1 MIFLSQG
8 YRIDQRALTVTN
20 STGYVLNI
28 RPKTCQL
35 LVLLLQNA
43 GKSVSKEQML
53 SQVWSDSVVAEQVVF
68 QSVNE
73 IRQVFNNKEVIKTVP
88 KQGYVWLPEVV
99 EAPLEQPTKKS
110 KKTSVGLAL
119 VAVFSLL
126 FMLLWQQFNWS
137 QIQTVTGSVIVTPTI
152 NQVQGNDHNWVRLG
166 MMDQL
171 IQRLPNSE
179 EHGVLQTDYV
189 LEVLKRAQA
198 KFATIDENEIEQLFV
213 VSGAELIVTS
223 LLSGSPHDYQLN
235 YRFYSRSSVNQGVL
249 FGSDMQK
256 LIDNFS
262 DLIAKQMGD
271 KALAKV
277 DYHADF
283 NNELMARAMEL
294 RLARDYQ
301 AAQPLLQSLVINE
314 PENITARR
322 ILANN
327 LMALRQ
333 AEQSLEQ
340 LELAIPMAKQQ
351 NDNFELTRLLL
362 SKAYLANGS
371 GDIAKAKVLAGEA
384 LTFAQ
389 ESKDWLYMAFIKNL
403 LAQIAI
409 KDEDYMLA
417 ESLFIEAKEHHQVL
431 KCPVGETIS
440 WGHLALL
447 AKRQE
452 QPEKFTELLSKAEQ
466 IATSRELTRQL
477 TWIHNIKQSH

>member
-8 YRIDQRALTVTN
+8 YRIDQQALTVTD
-20 STGYVLNI
+20 STGSVLNV

-43 GKSVSKEQML
+43 GKAVSKQQML
-53 SQVWSDSVVAEQVVF
+53 SQVWADSVVAEQVVF

-73 IRQVFNNKEVIKTVP
+73 IRQVFNDKEVIKTLP
-88 KQGYVWLPEVV
+88 KQGYVWLPKVAQEVLT
-99 EAPLEQPTKKS
+99 APVKKS
-110 KKTSVGLAL
+110 KNKFLAVVL
-119 VAVFSLL
+119 TAVISLL
-126 FMLLWQQFNWS
+126 FILVWQQTKS
-137 QIQTVTGSVIVTPTI
+137 SEIDTVTGSVIVTPTI

-198 KFATIDENEIEQLFV
+198 KFDTIDENEIEQLFV

-223 LLSGSPHDYQLN
+223 LLSGSSHDYQLN

-249 FGSDMQK
+249 FASDMQK

-262 DLIAKQMGD
+262 DLIAEQMGD
-271 KALAKV
+271 KALTKV

-283 NNELMARAMEL
+283 NNDLMARAMEL

-301 AAQPLLQSLVINE
+301 TAQPLLQSLVINE
-314 PENITARR
+314 PDNITARR

-362 SKAYLANGS
+362 SKAYFANGS
-371 GDIAKAKVLAGEA
+371 GDIAKAKALAAEA
-384 LTFAQ
+384 LAFAQ

-409 KDEDYMLA
+409 KDQDYMLA

-447 AKRQE
+447 AKRQG
-452 QPEKFTELLSKAEQ
+452 QSEKFTELLSKAEQ
-466 IATSRELTRQL
+466 IATNRELTRQL
-477 TWIHNIKQSH
+477 TWIHKIKQNH